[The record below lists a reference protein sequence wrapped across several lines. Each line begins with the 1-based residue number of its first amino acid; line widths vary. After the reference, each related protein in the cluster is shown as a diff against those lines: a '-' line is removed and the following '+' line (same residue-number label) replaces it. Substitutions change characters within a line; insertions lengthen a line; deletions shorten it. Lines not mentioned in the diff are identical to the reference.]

1 MSTELKVY
9 FLFDENEN
17 LSFEEILKSLN
28 NYSTDDIFNAINIL
42 VGNRSLKFDE
52 NGYFSRNPQNKDAQS
67 KFVQKFSSQ
76 GIAMFQNNLFRT
88 DLAILSAIYT
98 GAPIT
103 KSLLEKII
111 KVDAGSFQYSL
122 SKLRKYDL
130 IKEFNGQYYC
140 RIDKSA
146 IRDITSAFDKQVED
160 GNENNIVSTRPHIQ
174 KLLDLLSNFH
184 SGKKKINYGIFKADI
199 VLCYKNGEN
208 TSQRGIR
215 VDSNATITEI
225 IRYYLIA
232 EWGEKETCIFFH
244 KPDLDTKQLV
254 ESKNNYFLSG
264 SAYFFDD
271 DNDELLELHWDDKI
285 FGSNERLDY
294 LLLRNTH
301 PIIQL
306 DIKDIGE
313 WTTK

>member
-1 MSTELKVY
+1 MSAELKVY

-17 LSFEEILKSLN
+17 LTFEEILKSLN

-42 VGNRSLKFDE
+42 IGNRSLKLDE
-52 NGYFSRNPQNKDAQS
+52 NGYFSRNQQNKDAQN

-76 GIAMFQNNLFRT
+76 GIAMFKNNLFRT
-88 DLAILSAIYT
+88 DLTILSAIYT
-98 GAPIT
+98 GAPIA

-111 KVDAGSFQYSL
+111 KVDARSFQYSL
-122 SKLRKYDL
+122 SKLCKYDL
-130 IKEFNGQYYC
+130 IKEFNGHYYC
-140 RIDKSA
+140 RLDKSA
-146 IRDITSAFDKQVED
+146 ICDIASAFDEQVEGD
-160 GNENNIVSTRPHIQ
+160 NENNIDSISPHIQ
-174 KLLDLLSNFH
+174 KLLNLLSDFH
-184 SGKKKINYGIFKADI
+184 NGKKKINHGIFKADI
-199 VLCYKNGEN
+199 VLYYKNGEN
-208 TSQRGIR
+208 TSRRGIR
-215 VDSNATITEI
+215 VDSNATIAEI

-232 EWGEKETCIFFH
+232 EWGEKETCNFFH
-244 KPDLDTKQLV
+244 KSDLDTKQLV

-313 WTTK
+313 WTAK